1 VMLPPLLIDL
11 ILLMRSL
18 SQYVKE
24 LFNCRLAIA
33 DLRLN
38 VDVKIMNLKVLNH
51 IIILKNYSI

>member
-24 LFNCRLAIA
+24 LLP
-33 DLRLN
+33 LN
-38 VDVKIMNLKVLNH
+38 P
-51 IIILKNYSI
+51 

>member
-24 LFNCRLAIA
+24 LNPK
-33 DLRLN
+33 LRANSCELREC
-38 VDVKIMNLKVLNH
+38 DV
-51 IIILKNYSI
+51 SGFEPT

>member
-24 LFNCRLAIA
+24 LLP
-33 DLRLN
+33 LTP
-38 VDVKIMNLKVLNH
+38 KGE
-51 IIILKNYSI
+51 